1 MSLSPADLLLSIRF
15 GTGRD
20 QYTHGSRRECYL
32 QIIFPRFKR
41 TEVGSS
47 SRISVISQ
55 LPSYIRTG
63 SQPLENVAS
72 RLDGSRDVVTK
83 IRGSTTPDSCAY
95 SSSSPSSSS
104 AVRSARDSSYLKSAL
119 TLSSFCTS
127 FESGFPVDRLARSA
141 ARFDANSASRSV
153 RALRYK

>member
-1 MSLSPADLLLSIRF
+1 
-15 GTGRD
+15 
-20 QYTHGSRRECYL
+20 
-32 QIIFPRFKR
+32 
-41 TEVGSS
+41 VGSS

-95 SSSSPSSSS
+95 S
-104 AVRSARDSSYLKSAL
+104 LL
-119 TLSSFCTS
+119 
-127 FESGFPVDRLARSA
+127 
-141 ARFDANSASRSV
+141 FDPRET
-153 RALRYK
+153 RHI